1 MATVIDSLL
10 ITLGLDTSKFND
22 AQKKAVESLRKTDEQ
37 AKKTNDNLQRNTK
50 QTTEGFEKA
59 KDAMVSFG
67 TAALSVGA
75 IVNFASKLQN
85 TNIVW
90 LHRCQ

>member
-67 TAALSVGA
+67 TFKRWR
-75 IVNFASKLQN
+75 NCKLCKQI
-85 TNIVW
+85 TKYKHGT
-90 LHRCQ
+90 LQ